1 MTKYTLILLT
11 LILISCSTKK
21 DNKVDFYYVIKHFD
35 ATKQDTKDK
44 FAPPPPPKMFYGLHN
59 FILLSS
65 KIFYHNNNIIRRCGV
80 GIDYTK
86 PPRLY
91 ITPDSLIEIKISE
104 LENFLKIN
112 IPDSLYNGY
121 NVSAIISSP
130 TDTIR
135 NTTFNIIKEYF
146 VEKNIK
152 HGIRNLTEE
161 EDFVLNA
168 KIKKEK
174 YNPEN
179 QNFKIG
185 FDIQFEPPSDI
196 SNEK

>member
-1 MTKYTLILLT
+1 MRLFILTICSILL
-11 LILISCSTKK
+11 SCSTKK
-21 DNKVDFYYVIKHFD
+21 DNNVDFYYVIKHFD
-35 ATKQDTKDK
+35 TTKQNNEDK
-44 FAPPPPPKMFYGLHN
+44 FAPPPPPIMFYGHHN

-65 KIFYHNNNIIRRCGV
+65 QIFYHNNRIIRRCGV
-80 GIDYTK
+80 CIDYTK

-91 ITPDSLIEIKISE
+91 ITPGSLTEIKISE

-112 IPDSLYNGY
+112 IPDSLYDGD

-135 NTTFNIIKEYF
+135 NSAFNIIKEYF
-146 VEKNIK
+146 VKKNIK

-161 EDFVLNA
+161 EDFVLKSKTKN
-168 KIKKEK
+168 EK

-185 FDIQFEPPSDI
+185 FDIHFEPPSDS
-196 SNEK
+196 SNK